1 MNKIFT
7 LLKIIIQ
14 INIELIRV
22 WYPIKKMLIE

>member
-14 INIELIRV
+14 INIEVIRV

>member
-14 INIELIRV
+14 INIKLTRV
-22 WYPIKKMLIE
+22 WYPIKNMLIG

>member
-14 INIELIRV
+14 INIELTRV
-22 WYPIKKMLIE
+22 WYPIKNMLIG

>member
-7 LLKIIIQ
+7 FLKIIIQ

-22 WYPIKKMLIE
+22 WYPIKKMFIE